1 MEPKDQPN
9 TQPRIIFVNFDQN
22 EKNDL
27 DPETVRWLTE
37 FVEQMSAESFV
48 FGNISSSE
56 PTELQELEYLDTLV
70 QGDDHPDTLRM
81 IMDAYNKHNKGNV

>member
-9 TQPRIIFVNFDQN
+9 QYPRIIFVNFDQN

-37 FVEQMSAESFV
+37 FAEQMGNESFM
-48 FGNISSSE
+48 FGNINAPE
-56 PTELQELEYLDTLV
+56 PTELEELEYLDSLV
-70 QGDDHPDTLRM
+70 QGDDHPDTMRM
-81 IMDAYNKHNKGNV
+81 IMDAYNKHNEGRG